1 MRTDKEL
8 NLDDVRV
15 TTVEDNAIIIDSGNL
30 DTWVLYHGEK
40 FVYASEF
47 RYSFANDAE
56 FLEEIQDE
64 LDDQIA
70 DELEYQSV

>member
-1 MRTDKEL
+1 MKSNKEL
-8 NLDDVRV
+8 NLDDVRI

-30 DTWVLYHGEK
+30 DTWVLYHGER
-40 FVYASEF
+40 FTYASEF

-56 FLEEIQDE
+56 FLEDIQDE